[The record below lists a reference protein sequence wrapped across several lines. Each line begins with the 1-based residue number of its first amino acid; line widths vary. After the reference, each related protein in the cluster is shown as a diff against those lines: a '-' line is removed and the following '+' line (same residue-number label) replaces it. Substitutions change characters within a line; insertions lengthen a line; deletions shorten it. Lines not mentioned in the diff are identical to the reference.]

1 MAPDTER
8 EIDDADLMARYARG
22 DQSAARALAT
32 RHAPRALS
40 VATRMLGDAAEAQD
54 VTQEAMMRLFRIA
67 PEWDPTRARV
77 STWLYR
83 VVSNLCIDRLRVRRR
98 GAPLHEIAEP
108 VDERPSAAAM
118 LQHADR
124 AEALHAALAQLPER
138 QRLAIT
144 LRHIEELPN
153 PEIAAAMEISVEAVE
168 SLLARGRRALAT
180 LLSDRRDALGP
191 IA

>member
-8 EIDDADLMARYARG
+8 EIDDADLMARYATG
-22 DQSAARALAT
+22 DQSAARVLAA

-67 PEWDPTRARV
+67 PDWDPTRARV

-83 VVSNLCIDRLRVRRR
+83 VVSNRCIDRLRARRR
-98 GAPLHEIAEP
+98 GAPLEDADEP
-108 VDERPSAAAM
+108 MDDRPSADAM

-144 LRHIEELPN
+144 LRHLEELPN

-168 SLLARGRRALAT
+168 SLLARGRRALAA